1 MQKTNAKKCLSDS
14 PSQKNATTER
24 IFSEL
29 PAKDARHGIR
39 FGTHAFFP
47 QPRRLFS
54 VEYSS
59 CSAPLPLDTVILSYP
74 CLYVNSF
81 RKIFLLRNSKTAMSH
96 KKSG

>member
-47 QPRRLFS
+47 RPRRSFVWNTLRE
-54 VEYSS
+54 VR
-59 CSAPLPLDTVILSYP
+59 
-74 CLYVNSF
+74 LY
-81 RKIFLLRNSKTAMSH
+81 LLIQ
-96 KKSG
+96 